1 MTTSPFT
8 ARPATTTELDAVID
22 LCVAAFADEAV
33 TAWLLSD
40 VPDRQQYMHQ
50 MFGASLGAAIE
61 HGSLIVAI
69 ESGGDAVAA
78 SVWLPPADGPA
89 SSGTASS
96 GAGPADGETHDED
109 RPADPVVQRL
119 VAVQELTSARA
130 PDAAHLLLSA
140 MAVLPAHRG
149 RGAGSVLTRAGLE
162 RARALDLPVY
172 LEASSSD
179 NRRLYERFGFCD
191 HGEPIVLPD
200 GGPCIQPMWLEL

>member
-40 VPDRQQYMHQ
+40 VPDRQHHMHQ

-61 HGSLIVAI
+61 HGSLIVAV
-69 ESGGDAVAA
+69 ESGGNAVAA
-78 SVWLPPADGPA
+78 SIWVPSADGSA
-89 SSGTASS
+89 SSGTASA
-96 GAGPADGETHDED
+96 GAGPREGDTRDEGHPD
-109 RPADPVVQRL
+109 DPVVRRL
-119 VAVQELTSARA
+119 AAVQELTAARA
-130 PDAAHLLLSA
+130 PDAAHLLASA

-149 RGAGSVLTRAGLE
+149 RGAGSVMIRAGLE
-162 RARALDLPVY
+162 RARMLGLPVY
-172 LEASSSD
+172 LEASSSA

-191 HGEPIVLPD
+191 HGEPIDLPD
-200 GGPCIQPMWLEL
+200 GGPSIQPMWLRA